1 MVGEAGSAVVLGGD
15 GSGGVGQSRRVHV
28 LSAGAVRAIVHVVH
42 AVRIG
47 RQERRRRRA
56 RTPAGIVRTKL
67 HTLKPMAGDNGQ
79 DEIVEVLTRARKT
92 LIWERT

>member
-1 MVGEAGSAVVLGGD
+1 
-15 GSGGVGQSRRVHV
+15 
-28 LSAGAVRAIVHVVH
+28 
-42 AVRIG
+42 
-47 RQERRRRRA
+47 
-56 RTPAGIVRTKL
+56 VRTKL

>member
-1 MVGEAGSAVVLGGD
+1 VHTPAELDVAKFPADGKNRTAAISAQGLPGC
-15 GSGGVGQSRRVHV
+15 
-28 LSAGAVRAIVHVVH
+28 AV
-42 AVRIG
+42 VRIG